1 MKKVWGLLMLC
12 LMFVAGC
19 SMHRP
24 SSQSSAAT
32 PADKAKNRSDV
43 VARLDDS
50 AKVLTDLMGAGDSA
64 IPEKILSGAKC
75 VMVVPSMIKGGFVI
89 GGRHGRGVVTC
100 RNANG
105 WSAPAFAS
113 IDGGSWG
120 AQIGVESVDL
130 VLLFMGEKGAQRLL
144 QDNFKIGG
152 EVSAAAGP
160 IGRQASADTDV
171 KLNAEILTYSRAR
184 GLFAGLELTGA
195 SVRPDDDATVA
206 MYGRKPDF
214 KTILNGGVQT
224 PAGAQQFIS
233 TVRKEFREAR
243 GQSSSD

>member
-1 MKKVWGLLMLC
+1 MKKVLGLLLLC

-19 SMHRP
+19 SHRP

-32 PADKAKNRSDV
+32 PADKDKNRSDV

-50 AKVLTDLMGAGDSA
+50 AKVLDDLMGAGDSA
-64 IPEKILSGAKC
+64 IPEKILAGAKC
-75 VMVVPSMIKGGFVI
+75 VMVVPSMIKGGFVL

-100 RNANG
+100 RNENG
-105 WSAPAFAS
+105 WSAPAFS
-113 IDGGSWG
+113 TISGGSWG

-130 VLLFMGEKGAQRLL
+130 VLLFMNEKGAAHLL

-152 EVSAAAGP
+152 EASIAAGP
-160 IGRQASADTDV
+160 LGRAASADTDV
-171 KLNAEILTYSRAR
+171 KLNSEILTYSRTR

-206 MYGRKPDF
+206 LYGNKPDF
-214 KTILNGGVQT
+214 KALLSGAVPKP
-224 PAGAQQFIS
+224 PAAQNFLS
-233 TVRKEFREAR
+233 TVRKQFRDAK
-243 GQSSSD
+243 GPSSSD

>member
-1 MKKVWGLLMLC
+1 MKKVFGLLMLC

-19 SMHRP
+19 SHRP

-32 PADKAKNRSDV
+32 PADKEKNRSDV

-50 AKVLTDLMGAGDSA
+50 AKVLNELMGAGDSA

-89 GGRHGRGVVTC
+89 GGRQGRGEVTC
-100 RNANG
+100 RTANG
-105 WSAPAFAS
+105 WSAPAFATIS
-113 IDGGSWG
+113 GGSWG

-130 VLLFMGEKGAQRLL
+130 VLLFMNEKGAARLL

-152 EVSAAAGP
+152 EASIAAGP
-160 IGRQASADTDV
+160 IGRDVSADTDV
-171 KLNAEILTYSRAR
+171 KLNSEILTYSRTR
-184 GLFAGLELTGA
+184 GLFAGLELSGA
-195 SVRPDDDATVA
+195 SVRPDDDSTFAI
-206 MYGRKPDF
+206 YGRKPDF
-214 KTILNGGVQT
+214 KTILSGGVPT

-233 TVRKEFREAR
+233 TVRKQFRDAR